1 MKNYKH
7 AWFINFTGIGN
18 GIIIAPILR
27 CFEQSYPTTGYF
39 HSENEILSDG
49 WFVEKAGLKRLVG
62 FSPIAW
68 RRFGKED
75 WGNIVGFINQNEID
89 LIVNLRNEGP
99 DYDTGYYEFKNFL
112 MQDHKIDFWDLD
124 FDIIKKRQTQENLT
138 GDILN
143 LLQINGVDISSY
155 EPQWL
160 FSENTNTNREGIGF
174 GMAASQKNKRWP
186 THKWVE
192 LAQELLKAYDQKII
206 LFHGLSQEEI
216 DQALA
221 VQEYVG
227 SDKCEL
233 AGHQDLKDITVM
245 LGKLSCFISNDTG
258 LLHISSA
265 TGTYTIGLYM
275 STDPNIWSPYCK
287 TNFIY
292 CVNIFMKNCP
302 ARKIY
307 CGNCFHYYD
316 PCPSITKYGDS
327 IDPKQAFYLLR
338 KIIP

>member
-1 MKNYKH
+1 MEKYKH

-18 GIIIAPILR
+18 GIIIAPILK
-27 CFEQSYPTTGYF
+27 CFEQSYPIIDYF
-39 HSENEILSDG
+39 HSENEILSDR
-49 WFVEKAGLKRLVG
+49 WFVEKAGLKKLKG

-68 RRFGKED
+68 RRFSKKD
-75 WGNIVGFINQNEID
+75 WEEILDFINKNEID
-89 LIVNLRNEGP
+89 LIINLRNEGP
-99 DYDTGYYEFKNFL
+99 EYDTGYYEFKSFL
-112 MQDHKIDFWDLD
+112 IRDHKIGFWDLD
-124 FDIIKKRQTQENLT
+124 FDVIKKRQVQENLT

-143 LLQINGVDISSY
+143 LLQLNGVDISTY

-160 FSENTNTNREGIGF
+160 FAEGAVKKGIGF

-192 LAQELLKAYDQKII
+192 LAQEVIKAYNQKII
-206 LFHGLSQEEI
+206 LLHGLSQEEI

-221 VQEYVG
+221 VQKHLG
-227 SDKCEL
+227 FSKCEL
-233 AGHQDLKDITVM
+233 AGHHELKDITVI
-245 LGKLSCFISNDTG
+245 LGKLKCFISNDTG

-265 TGTYTIGLYM
+265 TGTHTIGLYT

-287 TNFIY
+287 TNFLS
-292 CVNIFMKNCP
+292 CVNIFMEKCP

-316 PCPSITKYGDS
+316 PCPAITQYSDS
-327 IDPKQAFYLLR
+327 IDPKQVLDLIR
-338 KIIP
+338 KIMF

>member
-1 MKNYKH
+1 MEKNKH

-18 GIIIAPILR
+18 GIIIAPILK
-27 CFEQSYPTTGYF
+27 CFEQSYPIIDYF

-49 WFVEKAGLKRLVG
+49 WFAERARLKKLKG

-68 RRFGKED
+68 RRFSKKD
-75 WGNIVGFINQNEID
+75 WEEILDFINKNEID
-89 LIVNLRNEGP
+89 LIINLRNEGP
-99 DYDTGYYEFKNFL
+99 EYDTGYYEFKDFL
-112 MQDHKIDFWDLD
+112 IRDHKINFWDLD
-124 FDIIKKRQTQENLT
+124 FDVIKKRQVQENLT
-138 GDILN
+138 DDILN
-143 LLQINGVDISSY
+143 LLQLNGVDISTY

-160 FSENTNTNREGIGF
+160 FSERTEKEGIGF

-186 THKWVE
+186 THKWAE
-192 LAQELLKAYDQKII
+192 LAQEITKAYNQKII

-221 VQEYVG
+221 VQKHVG
-227 SDKCEL
+227 FSKCEL
-233 AGHQDLKDITVM
+233 AGHHKLKDVAVI
-245 LGKLSCFISNDTG
+245 LGKLKCFISNDTG

-265 TGTYTIGLYM
+265 TGTHTIGLYT

-287 TNFIY
+287 TNFLS
-292 CVNIFMKNCP
+292 CANIFMEKCL

-316 PCPSITKYGDS
+316 PCPAITQYGDS
-327 IDPKQAFYLLR
+327 IDPKQVLSLLR
-338 KIIP
+338 KIMF